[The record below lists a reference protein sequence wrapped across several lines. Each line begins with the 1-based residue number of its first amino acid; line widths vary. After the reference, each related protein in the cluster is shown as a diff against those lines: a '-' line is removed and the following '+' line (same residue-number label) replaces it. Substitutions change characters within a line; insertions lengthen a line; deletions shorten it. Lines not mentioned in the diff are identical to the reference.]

1 MLSKS
6 CKVWGEEL
14 RAENTNTKWTSELKK
29 EMERQCWSRMQLSTA
44 WPPAGG
50 VANQLGP
57 QHTDRCVYKEGRHTH
72 RKLLGEYL
80 GYSDCLRGI
89 PYLPGST
96 RKSPNTKD
104 GCSCTVTE
112 KLSFR

>member
-1 MLSKS
+1 MGGGVEGRKY
-6 CKVWGEEL
+6 KHKMDIG
-14 RAENTNTKWTSELKK
+14 AEKGNGKTVLEQDAA
-29 EMERQCWSRMQLSTA
+29 EHA

-72 RKLLGEYL
+72 IKLLGEYL
-80 GYSDCLRGI
+80 GSDCLRGI